1 MIVSRSRALRA
12 VVALS
17 AVVCLARPSAAQ
29 PAAWTGAVFTANEKA
44 QSVSIVDAG
53 TWTVRQTLHFPAAPH
68 NVQTSQ
74 DGRYLYV
81 TGNTPM
87 EMKNMPP
94 MSDMM
99 MEMME
104 PGYLFAYDLHNL
116 QAGPLLDIHLG
127 MHAAHVVADR
137 ANRFAY
143 VTVSGENAVKVVD
156 VRDKTVAAI
165 IPVGRM
171 PHGLRMS
178 PDQSRIYVSDMD
190 DNAISFI
197 DVSQRK
203 EIARVPVG
211 MTPVQ
216 VAVAP
221 DGKTVYVT
229 LAGNNAVGIV
239 DVAAQKLVAT
249 VHVGPNPA
257 QLYISPDGLRVYVA
271 NQGTKDSPG
280 HTVSVIDTVS
290 RTVVATVEV
299 PGGAH
304 GVVVTPDGSRVFVT
318 NAFDS
323 KLTEIDARTLSVR
336 TIDVGEGPNGVTLGR

>member
-1 MIVSRSRALRA
+1 MIFTRARVLRA
-12 VVALS
+12 FFALS
-17 AVVCLARPSAAQ
+17 AAALIGVPSSAQ
-29 PAAWTGAVFTANEKA
+29 PLTWTGVVFTANEKA
-44 QSVSIVDAG
+44 QTVSLVDVA
-53 TWTVRQTLHFPAAPH
+53 TWSLRQTLHIPAAPH
-68 NVQTSQ
+68 NVQTSA
-74 DGRYLYV
+74 DRRYLFV
-81 TGNTPM
+81 TGNKPM
-87 EMKNMPP
+87 DMRSMPP

-104 PGYLFAYDLHNL
+104 PGYLFEYDLQNL
-116 QAGPLLDIHLG
+116 RTGPILDIPLG
-127 MHAAHVVADR
+127 MHAAHVVADGE
-137 ANRFAY
+137 NRFAY
-143 VTVSGENAVKVVD
+143 VTVSGSNAVKVVD
-156 VRDKTVAAI
+156 LRKKTVVAA

-178 PDQSRIYVSDMD
+178 PDESLIYVSDMN
-190 DNAISFI
+190 DNAVSFI
-197 DVSQRK
+197 DVAARK
-203 EIARVPVG
+203 EVARVPVG

-239 DVAAQKLVAT
+239 DVAAKKLVAT

-257 QLYISPDGLRVYVA
+257 QLYISPDGKRLYVA
-271 NQGTKDSPG
+271 NQGTKDAPG
-280 HTVSVIDTVS
+280 HTVSVIDTAS
-290 RTVVATVEV
+290 KTVVGTVEV
-299 PGGAH
+299 PNGAH

-323 KLTEIDARTLSVR
+323 KLTEIDAATLGVR